1 MVKPEDLKLND
12 VVKTNDIIPE
22 MEVLMG
28 EQMKF
33 VGRSYH
39 FVGDSGIL
47 QSINV
52 YAEGFDI
59 KDYED

>member
-1 MVKPEDLKLND
+1 MVKPEDLKMND
-12 VVKTNDIIPE
+12 VVKTNDIIPG
-22 MEVLMG
+22 MDIMMG